1 MKLGT
6 AAAPGV
12 ATWRAVAFLEDD
24 AVLDLGAAAALVGEA
39 SAIFDAGV
47 SNGSWLGDEG
57 RALARKIAG
66 APRTTLAPAMHPIA
80 SMRIGPPIP
89 HPRTFIAAGRN
100 YGDHLREGQ
109 RIWAE
114 RGKKVERAEHPT
126 AFIKLASA
134 IVPHGAPIRIPHN
147 VDCVDYEIELVAV
160 IGRRAFEVP
169 LERAL
174 DHVAGYTI
182 CNDVGARRIQRFEME
197 HQIGLSLSKNF
208 PSFAPLGPWMTTSD
222 EIRDPQTLDV
232 HMKVNGETRQQ
243 ANTSDMIFAVA
254 DLVSYWSRV
263 GLEPGDMIST
273 GTPSGI
279 ALARPNPEQF
289 YLKLGDVAEA
299 TISGIGT
306 LRNPVAAA

>member
-6 AAAPGV
+6 VAAPG
-12 ATWRAVAFLEDD
+12 ADIWRAAAFMTDD
-24 AVLDLGAAAALVGEA
+24 TVLDLAAAAALVGE
-39 SAIFDAGV
+39 SAAVFDAGV
-47 SNGSWLGDEG
+47 ANGSWLGDDG
-57 RALARKIAG
+57 RALARRIAG
-66 APRTTLAPAMHPIA
+66 APRTSLAPALHPIA
-80 SMRIGPPIP
+80 SLRIGPPVP

-109 RIWAE
+109 RIWAK
-114 RGKKVERAEHPT
+114 RGKKVEKAEHPT

-134 IVPHGAPIRIPHN
+134 IVPHGAPIRIPRN

-160 IGRRAFEVP
+160 IGRPAFEVP
-169 LERAL
+169 LEHAL
-174 DHVAGYTI
+174 DYVAGYTI

-222 EIRDPQTLDV
+222 EIPDPQTLDIR
-232 HMKVNGETRQQ
+232 MAVNGETRQQ
-243 ANTSDMIFAVA
+243 ANTADMIFAVA

-263 GLEPGDMIST
+263 GLRPGDMIST

-279 ALARPNPEQF
+279 ALARPNPELF
-289 YLKLGDVAEA
+289 YLKPGDVAEA

>member
-1 MKLGT
+1 MRLGT
-6 AAAPGV
+6 VAAPSGD
-12 ATWRAVAFLEDD
+12 AWRAVAFTSDD
-24 AVLDLGAAAALVGEA
+24 TVLDLAAAATLLGES
-39 SAIFDAGV
+39 SAIFDAGAA
-47 SNGSWLGDEG
+47 NGSWLGDEG
-57 RALARKIAG
+57 RALARKITGMPKA
-66 APRTTLAPAMHPIA
+66 TLVPALHPLA
-80 SMRIGPPIP
+80 ALRIGPPVP
-89 HPRTFIAAGRN
+89 QPRTFIATGRN

-114 RGKKVERAEHPT
+114 RGKKVEKAEHPT

-134 IVPHGAPIRIPHN
+134 IVPHGAAIRIPRN

-169 LERAL
+169 LEHAL
-174 DHVAGYTI
+174 DYVAGYTI

-222 EIRDPQTLDV
+222 EIPDPQTLDV
-232 HMKVNGETRQQ
+232 HMTVNGETRQQ

-254 DLVSYWSRV
+254 DLVAYWSRI

-273 GTPSGI
+273 GTPSGV

-289 YLKLGDVAEA
+289 YLKPGDVAEA
-299 TISGIGT
+299 TISGIGS